1 MPKRMQ
7 NGDGA
12 KKCFVFFEVK
22 YIILMKK
29 RTKHRYF
36 CFVLKIY
43 LLSGFLKL
51 NTIASSLSNKYFE
64 SDVSVFIG
72 STSSGISSLK

>member
-22 YIILMKK
+22 YIILLKK
-29 RTKHRYF
+29 GRSIDIF
-36 CFVLKIY
+36 A
-43 LLSGFLKL
+43 SFLKFIYYL
-51 NTIASSLSNKYFE
+51 
-64 SDVSVFIG
+64 VS
-72 STSSGISSLK
+72 

>member
-29 RTKHRYF
+29 RTKHF
-36 CFVLKIY
+36 
-43 LLSGFLKL
+43 LLRS
-51 NTIASSLSNKYFE
+51 
-64 SDVSVFIG
+64 
-72 STSSGISSLK
+72 

>member
-29 RTKHRYF
+29 RTKHNIF
-36 CFVLKIY
+36 A
-43 LLSGFLKL
+43 SFLKFIYYL
-51 NTIASSLSNKYFE
+51 
-64 SDVSVFIG
+64 VS
-72 STSSGISSLK
+72 

>member
-1 MPKRMQ
+1 MPKRME
-7 NGDGA
+7 NEDGA
-12 KKCFVFFEVK
+12 KCFVFFEVK
-22 YIILMKK
+22 YIILMQK

>member
-12 KKCFVFFEVK
+12 KCFVFFEVK
-22 YIILMKK
+22 YIILMQK

-36 CFVLKIY
+36 CTEPK
-43 LLSGFLKL
+43 KL
-51 NTIASSLSNKYFE
+51 DSIN
-64 SDVSVFIG
+64 
-72 STSSGISSLK
+72 